1 MNLIFVAGLLLG
13 SPGIDTPMTDSHR
26 VELDHRGQRVD
37 VTYRS
42 DMDVAH
48 KQVGAV
54 GAPGRASSLRC
65 AWKAK
70 ISVQR
75 EARSAAGH
83 VLTRTI
89 ASDTPIEGSR
99 PGWCSGQRTAI
110 AREVAARSGDVRE
123 HLLAVAERD
132 RDALALELDA
142 AHSLARS

>member
-1 MNLIFVAGLLLG
+1 MSLIIAAGLLLG
-13 SPGIDTPMTDSHR
+13 GQAVDAHR

-42 DMDVAH
+42 TLDVTH
-48 KQVGAV
+48 KQVGTV
-54 GAPGRASSLRC
+54 GVGGRAGTLRC

-70 ISVQR
+70 VSVDR

-99 PGWCSGQRTAI
+99 PGWCAGQRDAI
-110 AREVAARSGDVRE
+110 AQEVASRTGAVRD

-132 RDALALELDA
+132 REALALELDA
-142 AHSLARS
+142 AHTPVRS